1 MNTYD
6 STFNDYLH
14 DISFLPSKQFELLEF
29 IDEGTFGQVYKSRH
43 IQSEKIFSIKI
54 IKNISTIQKLIIE
67 SSLLKYCSQ
76 CKYINHYFGSYFDYI
91 TNEIWLILE
100 YAKYGSIINLI
111 NQSNITLNEIQLS
124 SIIKMTLKAIEF
136 LHSNGIIHRDIKGS
150 NLLLNEEGIIQL
162 CDFGTGTLIQNV
174 QGKKDKNE
182 NKIGSA
188 YWISPEVV
196 INNTY
201 TTEGDIWSL
210 GITCIELVE
219 GNPPFSNIKP
229 LRAML
234 LTSTEPPKGLNQP
247 NKYSKEFNNFV
258 SKCLTFDFKK
268 RPSANELLKDKF
280 ITQYSDEE
288 NKKAMKELI
297 EYIQNKKNNIS
308 LHSINNQEEEY
319 SEKEI
324 KKDLFPKEK
333 KVSDLNVCS
342 NVSNTFIEKD
352 ISKSQINEKSRNY
365 LDIEG
370 IMDFSLNQSES
381 NEITKTQI
389 TPVPQSILKEKHFQ
403 QKINFFQSLEYINS
417 NNKHRKVNTNTFTKS
432 KSKHSTYFIS
442 TSKHNKFITSPSS
455 DGFEKE
461 VIN

>member
-1 MNTYD
+1 
-6 STFNDYLH
+6 
-14 DISFLPSKQFELLEF
+14 
-29 IDEGTFGQVYKSRH
+29 
-43 IQSEKIFSIKI
+43 
-54 IKNISTIQKLIIE
+54 
-67 SSLLKYCSQ
+67 
-76 CKYINHYFGSYFDYI
+76 
-91 TNEIWLILE
+91 
-100 YAKYGSIINLI
+100 
-111 NQSNITLNEIQLS
+111 
-124 SIIKMTLKAIEF
+124 
-136 LHSNGIIHRDIKGS
+136 
-150 NLLLNEEGIIQL
+150 
-162 CDFGTGTLIQNV
+162 
-174 QGKKDKNE
+174 
-182 NKIGSA
+182 
-188 YWISPEVV
+188 
-196 INNTY
+196 
-201 TTEGDIWSL
+201 
-210 GITCIELVE
+210 
-219 GNPPFSNIKP
+219 
-229 LRAML
+229 
-234 LTSTEPPKGLNQP
+234 
-247 NKYSKEFNNFV
+247 
-258 SKCLTFDFKK
+258 
-268 RPSANELLKDKF
+268 
-280 ITQYSDEE
+280 
-288 NKKAMKELI
+288 MKELI
-297 EYIQNKKNNIS
+297 ECIQNKKNNIS

-352 ISKSQINEKSRNY
+352 ISKSQKNEKSRNY

-417 NNKHRKVNTNTFTKS
+417 NNKHRKVITNTVTKS

>member
-297 EYIQNKKNNIS
+297 ECIQNKKNNIS

-352 ISKSQINEKSRNY
+352 ISKSQKNEKSRNY

-389 TPVPQSILKEKHFQ
+389 TPVD
-403 QKINFFQSLEYINS
+403 
-417 NNKHRKVNTNTFTKS
+417 RKSV
-432 KSKHSTYFIS
+432 
-442 TSKHNKFITSPSS
+442 
-455 DGFEKE
+455 
-461 VIN
+461 V

>member
-67 SSLLKYCSQ
+67 SSLLKYCSP

-297 EYIQNKKNNIS
+297 ECIQNKKNNIS

-342 NVSNTFIEKD
+342 NISNTFIEKD
-352 ISKSQINEKSRNY
+352 ISKSQKNEKSRNY

-417 NNKHRKVNTNTFTKS
+417 NNKHRKVNTNTLTKS
-432 KSKHSTYFIS
+432 ESKHSTYVIS